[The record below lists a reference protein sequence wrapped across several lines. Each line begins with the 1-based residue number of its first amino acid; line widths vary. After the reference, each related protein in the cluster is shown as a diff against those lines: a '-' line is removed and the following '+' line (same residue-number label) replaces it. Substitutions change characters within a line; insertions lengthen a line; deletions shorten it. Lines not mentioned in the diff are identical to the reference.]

1 MRRYVVT
8 TLVVALSLTG
18 LVASSTPAAAA
29 TGTIQVS
36 VNAGSL
42 TATATSGL
50 AAFTIAD
57 SLQVSTPSPGT
68 VRVQVWN
75 ELEDKTGPAILWSS
89 DPECTAAGVSSP
101 VAVIT
106 CTATKAAV
114 DFSAVAVATSTV
126 VTDATPLTFKGGSGV
141 DEVYAGA
148 GADNLVGGDGDDDLF
163 GGRNDDAISG
173 EAGNDYIEGEQGND
187 QLKAGTGN
195 DDLVSAEEVAEKDA
209 LVECGTA
216 SGQDSLDIDPL
227 LDVTR
232 NCQGIGSA
240 VAPTN
245 VKATGSID
253 SRASAIINATWSAA
267 SGAEAYQVDY
277 STDGGTNWWSVT
289 RVKSPALTG
298 WNAGSLRGTITL
310 RVSAVKSDAVSSGVL
325 SNTFSLGS
333 ALDTPTNVRAT
344 GWANEE
350 TLDNGFRLT
359 WTTAQAPTSYDVQYR
374 LCASSASCG
383 DWTSATVNGAATS
396 AEYTVASAGSYEVRI
411 RAVGTA
417 GAVSNWA
424 TTTANVP
431 TGAVTTVTGVNAWG
445 SADAFMVLWTSSSL
459 ATKWL
464 KGYRIQ
470 MQYNDPNGSVSQWED
485 VRETTGTRTA
495 IRLTTKSL
503 GTKAGDI
510 VRFRVI
516 TVPTYGADSRA
527 SNPSPRRQ
535 QTNTVPA
542 PNDFAATYDALT
554 DYLTMTWKNP
564 AITTNGGANV
574 GGYEFAYMWP
584 GSTTWTQLGSPLSYD
599 PERAVFSLENVPR
612 GTFKVRIRSIGWP
625 DSLYSDWTLTRSVRK

>member
-1 MRRYVVT
+1 MRRA
-8 TLVVALSLTG
+8 ALAAL
-18 LVASSTPAAAA
+18 AAALTLGGVA
-29 TGTIQVS
+29 ATTAPATASTGTIRVS
-36 VNAGSL
+36 VVSGSL
-42 TATATSGL
+42 TATATAGL
-50 AAFTIAD
+50 AAFDIAD
-57 SLQVSTPSPGT
+57 ALQVSTPSTGS
-68 VRVQVWN
+68 VRVQLWN
-75 ELEDKTGPAILWSS
+75 ELEERPGRAILWSD
-89 DPECTAAGVSSP
+89 DPHCTVASSSSP
-101 VAVIT
+101 VSAIT
-106 CTATKAAV
+106 CTATKASV
-114 DFSAVAVATSTV
+114 DFSSASVTTSTV
-126 VTDATPLTFKGGSGV
+126 VTDATPLTFTGGTGP
-141 DEVYAGA
+141 DEVYSGA
-148 GADNLVGGDGDDDLF
+148 GADSLSGGDGDDDLY
-163 GGRNDDAISG
+163 GGRNDDVLSG
-173 EAGNDYIEGEQGND
+173 GAGNDDIEGEQGND
-187 QLKAGTGN
+187 QMRAGTGD
-195 DDLVSAEEVAEKDA
+195 DDLVSAEEVPEKDA

-216 SGQDSLDIDPL
+216 SGQDRLDIDPL

-232 NCQGIGSA
+232 SCQGIGSA

-245 VKATGSID
+245 VKATGTING
-253 SRASAIINATWSAA
+253 SANAIVNATWSAA
-267 SGAEAYQVDY
+267 SGAAGYQIDY

-289 RVKSPALTG
+289 RVKAPALTG
-298 WNAGSLRGTITL
+298 WNAGSLRGNITL

-333 ALDTPTNVRAT
+333 ALETPTNVRAT
-344 GWANEE
+344 GWVNEE

-359 WTTAQAPTSYDVQYR
+359 WTTAQSPTSYDVQYR
-374 LCASSASCG
+374 LCASSSSCG

-396 AEYTVASAGSYEVRI
+396 AEYAVTSAGSYEVRI
-411 RAVGTA
+411 RAVGNA

-424 TTTANVP
+424 TTTAKVP

-535 QTNTVPA
+535 QTNTVPS
-542 PNDFAATYDALT
+542 PNDLAASYDSAT
-554 DYLTMTWKNP
+554 DVLRLTWKNP
-564 AITTNGGANV
+564 PITTTGGANV
-574 GGYEFAYMWP
+574 VGYDFAYMWP
-584 GSTTWTQLGSPLSYD
+584 GSSTWTQLGTPLTYD
-599 PERAVFSLENVPR
+599 KESAEFSLEYVPR
-612 GTFKVRIRSIGWP
+612 GTFRVRIRSIGWP
-625 DSLYSDWTLTRSVRK
+625 DVLYSDWTVTRSVRK